1 MKIRLLRW
9 FTRLYHQ
16 NIQLRLTIYFL
27 FILLPL
33 VAVSLFSTFRSQDLL
48 VEQTTERT
56 RTALSSSM
64 DYIDLTLQNVEEI
77 STVIAT
83 DSNMLRLLEKS
94 GPGLSPQAVL
104 NFLDLLKQ
112 LSSITSINHMIS
124 QVSIYHSPSGVLL
137 STTNGSKRVTNPAQQ
152 DWLAQMARFSGSGI
166 VYTMSEEPTPEGK
179 TFGDLIGADGISL
192 VRVMD
197 LNNPLRQP
205 NLLAVTLSKAKLL
218 NLIHSLLPSE
228 NAQIYLMNDN
238 RKIITGSDD
247 ATAEQLSAR
256 MADEDMFTV
265 QVNSKYY
272 KWSLL
277 LMQPRK
283 EVYAKSE
290 QMQLYTYV
298 IIGISVLLALWI
310 SWAVYSGIASPVQK
324 LMQGM
329 KRAGSGNFNVKL
341 ENDRQDEFGYLTQS
355 FNQMILD
362 QKQLIEHGYEQ
373 QLRLAVTELKF
384 LQTQINPHFLYNTL
398 DSIYWAAK
406 NYEADEISEMVLN
419 LSRFF
424 RLSLNKGTDTFTVEE
439 TVAHLHYY
447 VRVQQLR
454 FLDKFSVAYD
464 IQEESKTIPIM
475 KLLLQPLV
483 ENAIL
488 HGLEQRDRGGE
499 LIVRA
504 RLEDGFVHMTVT
516 DNGVGMPQDRLRYIS
531 GELERVFAPDKPGL
545 SLPPWENAK
554 DLYGLRNV
562 ASRVRMV
569 YGKRSRMEID
579 SREGEGTSVTVRLP
593 LDRCKEMLQLS
604 PERADTDNEKEA
616 GGSV

>member
-1 MKIRLLRW
+1 MTIRLLRW
-9 FTRLYHQ
+9 FNRLYHQ
-16 NIQLRLTIYFL
+16 NIQLRLTVYFL

-33 VAVSLFSTFRSQDLL
+33 VAVSLFSTFQSRDMLI
-48 VEQTTERT
+48 EQTTDRT
-56 RTALSSSM
+56 KAALTSSM

-77 STVIAT
+77 STLIST
-83 DSNMLRLLEKS
+83 DNNLLRLLEQS
-94 GPGLSPQAVL
+94 GSELSPQAVV
-104 NFLDLLKQ
+104 NFTELLKQ
-112 LSSITSINHMIS
+112 LSGVTTINHMIS
-124 QVSIYHSPSGVLL
+124 QISIYHSLSNMIV
-137 STTNGSKRVTNPAQQ
+137 STTNGSRRISNAAQQ
-152 DWLAQMARFSGSGI
+152 DWLKQMARFSGNGI
-166 VYTMSEEPTPEGK
+166 VYTLPDEPTPNGE
-179 TFGDLIGADGISL
+179 TFGKLMAADGISL
-192 VRVMD
+192 VRSMD
-197 LNNPLRQP
+197 LYNTDRQP
-205 NLLAVTLSKAKLL
+205 NLLSVTLSKSRLL
-218 NLIHSLLPSE
+218 DLFRSLLPSA
-228 NAQIYLMNDN
+228 NAQIYLVTHDG
-238 RKIITGSDD
+238 KIITGSDD
-247 ATAEQLSAR
+247 ATEETLSGK
-256 MADEDMFTV
+256 MADDGMFTIE
-265 QVNSKYY
+265 VNSKYY

-290 QMQLYTYV
+290 KMQLYTYV

-329 KRAGSGNFNVKL
+329 KRAGSGNFNVRL
-341 ENDRQDEFGYLTQS
+341 ENNRQDELGYLTQS

-362 QKQLIEHGYEQ
+362 QKQLIEYGYEQ
-373 QLRLAVTELKF
+373 QLRVAVTELKF

-424 RLSLNKGTDTFTVEE
+424 RLSLNKGSDTFTVEE

-454 FLDKFSVAYD
+454 FLDKFAVSYD
-464 IQEESKTIPIM
+464 IQEESKPIPIM

-499 LIVRA
+499 LLVRT
-504 RLEDGFVHMTVT
+504 RLEDGFVSMTIT
-516 DNGVGMPQDRLRYIS
+516 DNGVGMTSDRLDYIR
-531 GELERVFAPDKPGL
+531 GELEQVFAPDKPGIQ
-545 SLPPWENAK
+545 LPPLESAK

-562 ASRVRMV
+562 ASRIRMV

-579 SREGEGTSVTVRLP
+579 SRGGEGTTVRVRLP
-593 LDRCKEMLQLS
+593 LDRCKETFQLS
-604 PERADTDNEKEA
+604 PERADTDNEKGA